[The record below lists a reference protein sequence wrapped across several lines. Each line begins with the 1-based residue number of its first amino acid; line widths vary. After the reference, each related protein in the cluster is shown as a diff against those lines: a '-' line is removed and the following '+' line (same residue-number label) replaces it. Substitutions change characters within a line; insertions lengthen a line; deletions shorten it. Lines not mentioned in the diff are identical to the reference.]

1 MHSTVK
7 ILDPGR
13 FAMGRAGRAAR
24 RATAVFFVLFALCG
38 GVSVVSETAAAAD
51 PFLALGV
58 SVDVTASDTNLAR
71 ANALT
76 AGYRAGL
83 EQIFV
88 RLVLD
93 EDFDRLPSLS
103 DNQIA
108 QMISGFEIT
117 NERVTSTSYR
127 AILNVTFKPDSVR
140 LALRNADVRF
150 AETPGRSVV
159 VLPILSV
166 GLESRLWRTPNPWA
180 DAWAR
185 VAVAAGLVP
194 LILPI
199 GDEVDR
205 RLAGVQ
211 QALAGDATA
220 LDRIAERYGARE
232 ALSAIVVPSKAL
244 ETGMLQLDITL
255 LSRKGRAQAS
265 QFHLEVLS
273 GPEGWGTL
281 FDRAVAA
288 VVGHVNGEWKQAN
301 VLQFDQQNTIDV
313 HLTITGL
320 ADWLDIRRRLETL
333 SVIRAVELR
342 ELSQSGALLRLR
354 YLGAPEGMAFALR
367 QARLDLEETPDGWG
381 IVRLDPAKNASQP

>member
-1 MHSTVK
+1 M
-7 ILDPGR
+7 
-13 FAMGRAGRAAR
+13 
-24 RATAVFFVLFALCG
+24 
-38 GVSVVSETAAAAD
+38 SETVAAAD
-51 PFLALGV
+51 PFLALEV
-58 SVDVTASDTNLAR
+58 SVDATASDTNLAR

-93 EDFDRLPSLS
+93 EDFDRRPGLS

-108 QMISGFEIT
+108 QMISEFEIT
-117 NERVTSTSYR
+117 NERVTSTSYK
-127 AILNVTFKPDSVR
+127 ALLNITFKPDSVR
-140 LALRNADVRF
+140 MVLRNADVQF

-166 GLESRLWRTPNPWA
+166 LPEPRLWQTPNPWA

-185 VAVAAGLVP
+185 AAVAAGLVP
-194 LILPI
+194 LILPS

-205 RLAGVQ
+205 SLAGVQ
-211 QALAGDATA
+211 QALVGDATA
-220 LDRIAERYGARE
+220 LDRIAERYGAHE
-232 ALSAIVVPSKAL
+232 ALSVIVVPSIVVPSKAL
-244 ETGMLQLDITL
+244 ETGMLQLDISL
-255 LSRKGRAQAS
+255 LSRKGRIQVS
-265 QFHLEVLS
+265 QSRLEVLS

-288 VVGHVNGEWKQAN
+288 VIGHVNEEWKEAN

-313 HLTITGL
+313 HLAIAGL

-367 QARLDLEETPDGWG
+367 QARLDLEESPDGWD
-381 IVRLDPAKNASQP
+381 IVRLDPAKSVSQP